1 MLLSWG
7 FAEQEYQCRCGRAA
21 SILQGWHRYGT
32 KPKGEI
38 GVLEE
43 EWSVLGP
50 QHMAGIAL
58 PRPCASMCIS
68 IPMHGSIPVHIQH
81 PCIHHIPVLNSTD
94 HHPSPRI
101 PVPQQTGVAM
111 AGLPKNA
118 VSKVV
123 PQKGVC
129 MQQLPDQPHPVPP
142 TPVGMATKPPQQCPE
157 PAAVLFVCDV
167 VTILAL
173 GQAEER
179 PGRPILQT

>member
-58 PRPCASMCIS
+58 PRPCASTCIS

-81 PCIHHIPVLNSTD
+81 PCAQSLCTTSQITIHLHASLC
-94 HHPSPRI
+94 PSK
-101 PVPQQTGVAM
+101 QG
-111 AGLPKNA
+111 
-118 VSKVV
+118 
-123 PQKGVC
+123 
-129 MQQLPDQPHPVPP
+129 
-142 TPVGMATKPPQQCPE
+142 
-157 PAAVLFVCDV
+157 
-167 VTILAL
+167 
-173 GQAEER
+173 
-179 PGRPILQT
+179 